1 MVKSPLSSRKLR
13 RPLESLLPELP
24 RPELPRP
31 LAHLPKNRLTAN
43 IFQILQDDSLKLG
56 YATRPTNLICVHK
69 IAVWLANTA
78 GRIARFS
85 GRWGGTTLPGKVV
98 LKLWPSA
105 TSALAKRLQ
114 KGSVVLSATNG
125 KTTTARL
132 LSHCAEAEGAS
143 VCANSAGANLVSGVT
158 AALLP
163 LASSEHRCD
172 YGIFEVDEAALPDVA
187 ERVAPQLV
195 LLMNLFRD
203 QLDRH
208 GELELIAKRWHDL
221 AAKLNPRTNLLV
233 NADDPALVALAEG
246 REGTLYFG
254 INDPSVNRGKL
265 PHAADVTRCRH
276 CRTELSYEIHT
287 VGHLGKWHCQN
298 CSWQRPE
305 LHYEAKE
312 IARSA
317 AQPSATAISL
327 TTPDG
332 TLELATS
339 LPGLHNAYN
348 TIAASAAAHS
358 LGFSSEAIAKAVSE
372 TEAAFGRSET
382 LDLDNREIV
391 ILLAKNPTGAN
402 ENIRTVQEAAQ
413 QASAHEPAHAEAAAA
428 LPTLLII
435 LNDRVADGHDVSW
448 IWDVDYEGLLSCS
461 SRIIC
466 SGDRSHELGLRF
478 RYSSTDIK
486 TEADN
491 AETGSTESR
500 METDPAKTHPP
511 IEVVPSLSTALNRAI
526 SVTPA
531 GGTVFALPTYTATLE
546 LRAELTSR
554 GAASPFWK

>member
-1 MVKSPLSSRKLR
+1 MYATVAAVIRTTEKSISAMVKSPRSSLKSR
-13 RPLESLLPELP
+13 RPSELSP
-24 RPELPRP
+24 P
-31 LAHLPKNRLTAN
+31 LANLPINRLTAN
-43 IFQILQDDSLKLG
+43 MFQILHDGSLKLG
-56 YATRPTNLICVHK
+56 YEARPTNLICVHK
-69 IAVWLANTA
+69 IAVWLANAA
-78 GRIARFS
+78 GRIARLS
-85 GRWGGTTLPGKVV
+85 GRWGGTTLPGKVA

-105 TSALAKRLQ
+105 TSELAERIA

-132 LSHCAEAEGAS
+132 LSRCAEAEGAS
-143 VCANSAGANLVSGVT
+143 VCANSAGANLISGVT

-187 ERVAPQLV
+187 ERVSPRLV

-208 GELELIAKRWHDL
+208 GELELIAKRWHEL
-221 AAKLNPRTNLLV
+221 AGNLSPGTKLLV
-233 NADDPALVALAEG
+233 NADDPALVALAEE

-254 INDPSVNRGKL
+254 ISDLAVNRGEL

-287 VGHLGKWHCQN
+287 VGHLGKWRCED
-298 CSWQRPE
+298 CGWQRPE

-312 IARSA
+312 VAA
-317 AQPSATAISL
+317 AQPDATAISL
-327 TTPDG
+327 ATPEG

-348 TIAASAAAHS
+348 TIAAASAACC
-358 LGFSSEAIAKAVSE
+358 LGFSGEAIAKAVSE

-382 LDLDNREIV
+382 LDLDDRKIV

-413 QASAHEPAHAEAAAA
+413 QAEAAP
-428 LPTLLII
+428 PTLLII

-448 IWDVDYEGLLSCS
+448 IWDVDYEGLLSCA

-466 SGDRSHELGLRF
+466 SGDRAHELGLRF
-478 RYSSTDIK
+478 RYSSTD
-486 TEADN
+486 AG
-491 AETGSTESR
+491 A
-500 METDPAKTHPP
+500 TDTAKAFPS
-511 IEVVPSLSTALNRAI
+511 IEVVPSLSTALDRAV
-526 SVTPA
+526 SATPA
-531 GGTVFALPTYTATLE
+531 DGTVFALPTYTATLE

-554 GAASPFWK
+554 GAASPFWESHQ

>member
-1 MVKSPLSSRKLR
+1 MYATVAAVMSTTEKSISAMVKSPRSSRKSRLPV
-13 RPLESLLPELP
+13 PLTRLP
-24 RPELPRP
+24 R
-31 LAHLPKNRLTAN
+31 NRLRAN
-43 IFQILQDDSLKLG
+43 IFQILQDGSLKLG
-56 YATRPTNLICVHK
+56 YAIRCTNLICVHK
-69 IAVWLANTA
+69 VAVWLANAA
-78 GRIARFS
+78 GRIARLS
-85 GRWGGTTLPGKVV
+85 GRWGGTTLPGKVA

-105 TSALAKRLQ
+105 TSALARRLQ

-132 LSHCAEAEGAS
+132 LSRCAEAEGAS

-163 LASSEHRCD
+163 LASSKHSCD

-187 ERVAPQLV
+187 ERVSPRLV

-208 GELELIAKRWHDL
+208 GELELIAKRWHEL
-221 AAKLNPRTNLLV
+221 SANLSPGAKLLV

-254 INDPSVNRGKL
+254 ISDPSVNRGKL

-276 CRTELSYEIHT
+276 CRTELSYDIHT
-287 VGHLGKWHCQN
+287 VGHLGKWHCED
-298 CSWQRPE
+298 CGWKRPE

-312 IARSA
+312 IARPA
-317 AQPSATAISL
+317 AQHGTTAISL
-327 TTPDG
+327 TTPGG
-332 TLELATS
+332 TLELTTS

-348 TIAASAAAHS
+348 TIAASSAAHS
-358 LGFSSEAIAKAVSE
+358 LGFSDEAIARAVSE

-382 LDLDNREIV
+382 LALDERKLV

-402 ENIRTVQEAAQ
+402 ENIRTVQESAQ
-413 QASAHEPAHAEAAAA
+413 QAATDP
-428 LPTLLII
+428 PTLLII

-448 IWDVDYEGLLSCS
+448 IWDVDYEGLLPYG

-466 SGDRSHELGLRF
+466 SGDRAYELGLRF
-478 RYSSTDIK
+478 RYISS
-486 TEADN
+486 
-491 AETGSTESR
+491 ESR
-500 METDPAKTHPP
+500 IEPDPAKASPP
-511 IEVVPSLSTALNRAI
+511 IEVLPSLSTALDRAV

-554 GAASPFWK
+554 GSASPFWK

>member
-1 MVKSPLSSRKLR
+1 MEVAFGQVYETVATVMSTTEKIISGMVKSPRSSRKLR
-13 RPLESLLPELP
+13 RPL
-24 RPELPRP
+24 
-31 LAHLPKNRLTAN
+31 AHLPRNRLTAN
-43 IFQILQDDSLKLG
+43 IFQILQDGSLKLG
-56 YATRPTNLICVHK
+56 YAARPANLSCVHK
-69 IAVWLANTA
+69 IAVWLANAA
-78 GRIARFS
+78 GRVARLS
-85 GRWGGTTLPGKVV
+85 GRWGGTTLPGKVA

-105 TSALAKRLQ
+105 TSALAERLQ
-114 KGSVVLSATNG
+114 KGSVLLSATNG

-132 LSHCAEAEGAS
+132 LSRCAEAEGAS

-187 ERVAPQLV
+187 ERVSPQLV

-208 GELELIAKRWHDL
+208 GELELIAKRWHEL
-221 AAKLNPRTNLLV
+221 AAKLGPGAKLLV
-233 NADDPALVALAEG
+233 NADDPALVALAEE

-254 INDPSVNRGKL
+254 ISDPSVSRGKL

-276 CRTELSYEIHT
+276 CRTELSYDIHT
-287 VGHLGKWHCQN
+287 VGHLGKWHCRN

-305 LHYEAKE
+305 LHYEARE
-312 IARSA
+312 IARLSTR
-317 AQPSATAISL
+317 PSATAISFN
-327 TTPDG
+327 TPEG
-332 TLELATS
+332 ALELAAS

-348 TIAASAAAHS
+348 TIAAASAAHC
-358 LGFSSEAIAKAVSE
+358 LGFGGAAIAKAVSE

-382 LDLDNREIV
+382 LDLDDRKIV

-402 ENIRTVQEAAQ
+402 ENIRTVQESAQ
-413 QASAHEPAHAEAAAA
+413 QADAAPAP
-428 LPTLLII
+428 PTLLIV

-466 SGDRSHELGLRF
+466 SGDRAHELALRF
-478 RYSSTDIK
+478 RYSSTEPPI
-486 TEADN
+486 EP
-491 AETGSTESR
+491 
-500 METDPAKTHPP
+500 DPAKTFPS
-511 IEVVPSLSTALNRAI
+511 IEVIPSLSAALDRAV
-526 SVTPA
+526 SVAPA

-554 GAASPFWK
+554 GAASPFWKSHK